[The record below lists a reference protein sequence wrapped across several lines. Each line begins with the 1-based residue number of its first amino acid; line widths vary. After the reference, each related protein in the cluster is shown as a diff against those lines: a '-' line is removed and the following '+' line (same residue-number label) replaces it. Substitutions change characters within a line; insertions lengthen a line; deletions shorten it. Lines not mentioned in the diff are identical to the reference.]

1 MHLNGIVKTLS
12 HFNYFFVMQKE
23 CYWAFTAHLCR
34 LCEINIKNNSFTNV
48 MKLAH
53 NSDLFFPSYNEFY
66 IFWRNFP
73 AEQFNICINLV
84 SFKNKRFKT
93 KYWTFEPIALT
104 EDGHFEFFEKRT
116 QQPRLASAS
125 KAGLDKNSLHFK
137 CIELR
142 AYIFLVRERWLKRK
156 QNKWPL
162 LRKHFWSGGEVWR
175 TKQSSFS
182 SRVTLREKKSLQPN

>member
-1 MHLNGIVKTLS
+1 MT
-12 HFNYFFVMQKE
+12 
-23 CYWAFTAHLCR
+23 
-34 LCEINIKNNSFTNV
+34 
-48 MKLAH
+48 LAH

-73 AEQFNICINLV
+73 AEQFNIWINLV

-93 KYWTFEPIALT
+93 KYWTFEPIALP
-104 EDGHFEFFEKRT
+104 EESFRIFWKRT

-125 KAGLDKNSLHFK
+125 KADLDKNSLHFK

-142 AYIFLVRERWLKRK
+142 AYIFLVHERWLKRK

-175 TKQSSFS
+175 TKKSSFS

>member
-1 MHLNGIVKTLS
+1 MHLNGIVKILS
-12 HFNYFFVMQKE
+12 HFNYFVVMQKE
-23 CYWAFTAHLCR
+23 CYWAFTAHPCR

-104 EDGHFEFFEKRT
+104 EDGHFEFFENEHNSRGWRQLRRLVLTKTACTSSALNLERT
-116 QQPRLASAS
+116 
-125 KAGLDKNSLHFK
+125 F
-137 CIELR
+137 
-142 AYIFLVRERWLKRK
+142 F
-156 QNKWPL
+156 
-162 LRKHFWSGGEVWR
+162 
-175 TKQSSFS
+175 
-182 SRVTLREKKSLQPN
+182 